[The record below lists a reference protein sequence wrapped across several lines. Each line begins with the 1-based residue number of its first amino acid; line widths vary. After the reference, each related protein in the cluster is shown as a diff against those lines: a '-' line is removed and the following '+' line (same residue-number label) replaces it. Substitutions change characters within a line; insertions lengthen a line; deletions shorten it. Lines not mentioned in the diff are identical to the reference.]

1 MTEIENRRKEKGYTQ
16 QYMADEIDSSIGC
29 YNMYENN
36 QRKVPK
42 DKATLIANVL
52 ECELEDIFVPSNFT
66 ASEIEPKEINN

>member
-1 MTEIENRRKEKGYTQ
+1 MTEIEKIRKEKGYTQ
-16 QYMADEIDSSIGC
+16 QYMADKIDSSIGC

-52 ECELEDIFVPSNFT
+52 ECNIEEIFVPSNFT
-66 ASEIEPKEINN
+66 VSEIEPKEINN